1 MQRYEP
7 MVCQG
12 ILNDLGEKKK
22 GKVLSLASSQ
32 VF

>member
-12 ILNDLGEKKK
+12 ILNDLGEKK